1 MDKVYEIRT
10 RELDKFITIKQVIDK
25 KMTQR
30 EAALS
35 LKISDRQIR
44 RLILRIKTEGIE
56 GIKSKHKGR
65 NRLLSNDMKEKVMS
79 LVRDKYYDFGP
90 TFAVEKLTEEGF
102 KVSKETL
109 RKWMIEKGLWIG
121 KRRKNIRLHA
131 SRERRPR
138 FGELVQIDG
147 SHHDWF
153 EGRRKKCCLLVFIDD
168 ATSKIIGLR
177 FEEAETTL
185 GYMRLVKEHI
195 LNLGRAV
202 AYYSDR
208 HSIFKTTRSEMIDG
222 RYEDTQF
229 KRALREL
236 NIELI
241 CAYSPEAK
249 GRVERANQTLQ
260 DRLIKEMRLL
270 GINTIETA
278 NKYLPEFIKK
288 HNNKFAVKSENE
300 EDAHRIN
307 TFNYEKIDQ
316 ILSIQTER
324 KLSKNLEFSYES
336 KGYQITTPNVVNRLR
351 FKSIKVCQTLNGD
364 LNIYKDDLKLEF
376 KHLPQKRKIYE
387 AESKNINQVV
397 DLILHQRENKQDF
410 KQANFS

>member
-1 MDKVYEIRT
+1 MDKVHEIRT
-10 RELDKFITIKQVIDK
+10 RELDKFIIIKQVIDK

-44 RLILRIKTEGIE
+44 RLLLRIKTEGIE
-56 GIKSKHKGR
+56 GIKSKYKGG
-65 NRLLSNDMKEKVMS
+65 NRLLSNNIKEKVMS
-79 LVRDKYYDFGP
+79 LVCDKYYDFGP
-90 TFAVEKLTEEGF
+90 TFAVEKLSEEGF
-102 KVSKETL
+102 KISKETL
-109 RKWMIEKGLWIG
+109 RKWMMEEGLW
-121 KRRKNIRLHA
+121 KRKCRKDIRLHA
-131 SRERRPR
+131 LRERRPR

-153 EGRRKKCCLLVFIDD
+153 EGRSEKCCLLVFIDD

-177 FEEAETTL
+177 FEEAEITL

-195 LNLGRAV
+195 LTFGRAV

-236 NIELI
+236 NIDLI

-270 GINTIETA
+270 GINTIEDA

-288 HNNKFAVKSENE
+288 HNNKFAVKSEKE

-307 TFNYEKIDQ
+307 ILNTEKLNQ

-351 FKSIKVCQTLNGD
+351 FKSIKVCQTLNND
-364 LNIYKDDLKLEF
+364 LNIFKDDMKLDF
-376 KHLPQKRKIYE
+376 KILPQKRKTYE
-387 AESKNINQVV
+387 AGSQKYQPSCGFNFTSKG
-397 DLILHQRENKQDF
+397 
-410 KQANFS
+410 